1 MATSAWG
8 AVKQKVVQ
16 GQGCKVEVSV
26 RVRPYIEKYD
36 ADIEQNAENAI
47 RLGSEPNSIVY
58 GAKGFSFH
66 RVFTSEVP
74 TQTIF
79 EDSYQHMVQSAV
91 DGFNVTMF
99 AYGQTGAGKTH
110 TMAGTEEVP

>member
-1 MATSAWG
+1 M
-8 AVKQKVVQ
+8 
-16 GQGCKVEVSV
+16 

-66 RVFTSEVP
+66 RVFTSEVHTYIIP
-74 TQTIF
+74 SHTSWLTLLGV
-79 EDSYQHMVQSAV
+79 VQRYGWVAV
-91 DGFNVTMF
+91 TVLS
-99 AYGQTGAGKTH
+99 
-110 TMAGTEEVP
+110 PLSC